1 MCRIE
6 GQRTL
11 VLRAHRLVRAQS
23 LELDASLTDMSH
35 ISACVGTTVASET
48 RPRYSFSLAEL
59 RRRSAARQRARL
71 LWRRMLAGRT
81 DFASLEV
88 VSRGLAGRASGTAS
102 SRVDVPVSGL
112 AIERASSTL
121 CACMFG
127 VAARRVN
134 ERMTRRA
141 LA

>member
-1 MCRIE
+1 MQALLSSRHGDESCARIVWCAPN
-6 GQRTL
+6 RSSSTK
-11 VLRAHRLVRAQS
+11 
-23 LELDASLTDMSH
+23 SLTDMSH

-59 RRRSAARQRARL
+59 RRRSAARQREL

-134 ERMTRRA
+134 ER
-141 LA
+141 